1 MVSDPEASDIEIEA
15 NQGFEVVWNRV
26 QLVLQWLIG
35 AVVCA
40 ALLGAFGD
48 GWLSTTTRA
57 FPNAPLSVTYQ
68 RLLRANAPTDLTV
81 AIAGRLSGD
90 TLQLGVGAELL
101 DRGSIGSTQPGA
113 AEVSATAQ
121 GETYIFRLGPDH
133 AGHIMLKLS
142 VRKPGPVDLVLTAN
156 GERLVLP
163 LFVFP

>member
-15 NQGFEVVWNRV
+15 NQGFEVIWSRA
-26 QLVLQWLIG
+26 QFVLQWLIG
-35 AVVCA
+35 ATVCA
-40 ALLGAFGD
+40 GLLGMFGD

-57 FPNAPLSVTYQ
+57 FPNVPLSVTYQ
-68 RLLRANAPTDLTV
+68 RLLRANAPADLTL
-81 AIAGRLSGD
+81 ATTGRWPADALE
-90 TLQLGVGAELL
+90 LGVGSEML

-113 AEVSATAQ
+113 VNVSTSAK
-121 GETYIFRLGPDH
+121 GETFTFRLGPDH

-142 VRKPGPVDLVLTAN
+142 VRKPGPADMVLTAN

>member
-15 NQGFEVVWNRV
+15 NQGFEVIWSRA

-35 AVVCA
+35 AVVLA
-40 ALLGAFGD
+40 GLLGAFGD

-57 FPNAPLSVTYQ
+57 FPTMPLSVTYQ
-68 RLLRANAPTDLTV
+68 RVLRANAPTDLTL
-81 AIAGRLSGD
+81 AITGRLPGEA
-90 TLQLGVGAELL
+90 LELGVGSELL

-113 AEVSATAQ
+113 ANVSTTAQ
-121 GETYIFRLGPDH
+121 GVTYTFRLGPDH
-133 AGHIMLKLS
+133 GGHVMLKLS
-142 VRKPGPVDLVLTAN
+142 VRRPGPVDMVLTAN

>member
-15 NQGFEVVWNRV
+15 NQGFEVIWSRA

-35 AVVCA
+35 ATVCA
-40 ALLGAFGD
+40 GLLGMFGD

-57 FPNAPLSVTYQ
+57 FQSVPLSVTYQ
-68 RLLRANAPTDLTV
+68 RLLRANAPADLTL
-81 AIAGRLSGD
+81 ATTGRLPED
-90 TLQLGVGAELL
+90 TLELGVGSELL

-113 AEVSATAQ
+113 ANVSATAK
-121 GETYIFRLGPDH
+121 GETYTFRLGPDH
-133 AGHIMLKLS
+133 AGHFMLKLS
-142 VRKPGPVDLVLTAN
+142 ARKPGPIDMVLTAN